1 MQFSLKTLRNDDNT
15 MERDS
20 DSERPSEGR
29 ERDGERVVER
39 WREREKRR
47 ERAHFEH
54 FGLWEFSE
62 KTERAPLSWIFE
74 KEQTLSF

>member
-1 MQFSLKTLRNDDNT
+1 MMVTQWRETVT
-15 MERDS
+15 VRDQV
-20 DSERPSEGR
+20 R
-29 ERDGERVVER
+29 GEREGEKVVER

-54 FGLWEFSE
+54 FCLRDFSE
-62 KTERAPLSWIFE
+62 KTKRAPLSWIFE